1 MWKNNCMQA
10 LYQLKVGHVTN
21 CLISQ
26 YPARVVLSLRFCFFG
41 RTTPNYNSIV
51 TRNAC
56 QQPPWVAYNYAQE
69 KVTRVR
75 IEEKQGHC

>member
-1 MWKNNCMQA
+1 MWKNNCVQA
-10 LYQLKVGHVTN
+10 LYQLKVGHATN
-21 CLISQ
+21 CLMSQ

-41 RTTPNYNSIV
+41 RTTPYYNSIA

-56 QQPPWVAYNYAQE
+56 QQTQWVAYTYAQE

-75 IEEKQGHC
+75 SEEKPDHW